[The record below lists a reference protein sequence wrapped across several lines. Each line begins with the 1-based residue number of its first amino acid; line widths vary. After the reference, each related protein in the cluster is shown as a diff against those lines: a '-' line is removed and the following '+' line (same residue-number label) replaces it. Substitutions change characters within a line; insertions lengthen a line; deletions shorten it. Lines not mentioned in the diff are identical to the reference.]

1 MQRVLVTWSD
11 RGVDGPA
18 PAHHGRRPASD
29 RGPVLRLLDET
40 SRRDAYHRAI
50 VLAIPAGLARANALA
65 DVMRTQVGA
74 VDVRAIDLDD
84 PSDYAALFARL
95 SPLAGELDA
104 LAEHARVDVLLSS
117 GTPQAQTLWVI
128 LVQARM
134 LRARMLQVIPPA
146 FVPVPHPRAVR
157 TVSLDI
163 EGFPEIR
170 QLREEVTRLRAEVRA
185 RGAKLITGSEPM
197 RELVDRA
204 MRVAR
209 SELPVLVHGETGT
222 GKELVARAIHDR
234 SPQRAGPFVSVNLG
248 ALPRELAA
256 SELFG
261 AVRGAYTGAAR
272 DRDGLFRTAHG
283 GTLFLDEMGE
293 ASPDVQAML
302 LRVLETGELYPVG
315 ADRPV
320 TVQVRLIAATDADL
334 EDQIRAGQFKA
345 PLLHRL
351 AGYEIQVPALRER
364 RDDIGALFVH
374 FARDELQAIGESHR
388 LSPADPYAAPWM
400 PARLAAQ
407 LVRHPWPGN
416 LRQLKNIARRLVIE
430 SRGLPQLRIDPRL
443 AAELAVNGPAA
454 AQVPLGSRP
463 AIDLASLPRRKPSDV
478 TEAELLEA
486 LRACAWDL
494 KATADRLQIQRPS
507 IYHLIERHPG
517 IRTAGDLG
525 AEEITR
531 CFRDCDGDVDAM
543 VARLQVSKR
552 ALIRR
557 IRELGLVG
565 RDDGSS

>member
-1 MQRVLVTWSD
+1 MSGCVTRVRLSVPIYRSRRLAAPRSTAMTKPISD
-11 RGVDGPA
+11 VSTVVPARRDGEPSHPVPALTIVAHPMSHRVGERVILDAVAAGREVALSRNAPDFLPPGRSLGAPLDDPYVSRAPIRFAPGRDGGVRLIAGGGTPVVVGASPVAELEIAAEDVSLGVPIELAERVVLLLHRGDPA
-18 PAHHGRRPASD
+18 PADTADGLGMVGDSSAIRRVRSAIRRIVDLPV
-29 RGPVLRLLDET
+29 PVL
-40 SRRDAYHRAI
+40 
-50 VLAIPAGLARANALA
+50 
-65 DVMRTQVGA
+65 
-74 VDVRAIDLDD
+74 
-84 PSDYAALFARL
+84 
-95 SPLAGELDA
+95 
-104 LAEHARVDVLLSS
+104 
-117 GTPQAQTLWVI
+117 
-128 LVQARM
+128 
-134 LRARMLQVIPPA
+134 
-146 FVPVPHPRAVR
+146 
-157 TVSLDI
+157 
-163 EGFPEIR
+163 IR
-170 QLREEVTRLRAEVRA
+170 
-185 RGAKLITGSEPM
+185 
-197 RELVDRA
+197 
-204 MRVAR
+204 
-209 SELPVLVHGETGT
+209 GETGT

-334 EDQIRAGQFKA
+334 EDQIHAGQFKA

-351 AGYEIQVPALRER
+351 AGYEIRVPALRER

-388 LSPADPYAAPWM
+388 LSPADPYAEPWM
-400 PARLAAQ
+400 PAQLAAQ

-430 SRGLPQLRIDPRL
+430 SRGLPRLQIDPRL
-443 AAELAVNGPAA
+443 AAELAAEGPRA
-454 AQVPLGSRP
+454 AQGALGSRP
-463 AIDLASLPRRKPSDV
+463 SIDLASLPRRKPSEV

-557 IRELGLVG
+557 IRELGLSG
-565 RDDGSS
+565 RGDGSS